1 MFNQIVTSILGSDA
15 CDNLLQGKIIA
26 VVLHQDSINELSPY
40 LDFIS
45 NIGTVMPM
53 GAGNRLGNSIED
65 KKRPYGIGIGFMIK
79 KK

>member
-1 MFNQIVTSILGSDA
+1 
-15 CDNLLQGKIIA
+15 

-45 NIGTVMPM
+45 DIGTVIPM
-53 GAGNRLGNSIED
+53 GAGNRLGDSIED
-65 KKRPYGIGIGFMIK
+65 KKRPYGIGTGFMVK